1 MKKPIL
7 VVILALVSA
16 TSTFAPAQDLGERTS
31 STPYDKY
38 FGRIRAIL
46 AELGSNEPSLELVQE
61 LVKTGRAFRYVM
73 KDPYVPQTPT
83 ETEQTRAG
91 DCKAKSLWVAHKM
104 DDRKVH
110 FVVGRVKSVSG
121 MSHAWL
127 LWKGPA
133 GWMVLDATMYSRPLE
148 VTRLGPNEFTP
159 LYSYT
164 AGGKFIHAAAG
175 ARKKV
180 ESKYGD
186 HV

>member
-1 MKKPIL
+1 MKTPTFLLIL
-7 VVILALVSA
+7 TLFAAS
-16 TSTFAPAQDLGERTS
+16 SFAPAQDLGQPTS

-38 FGRIRAIL
+38 FGRIRSV
-46 AELGSNEPSLELVQE
+46 LGDLGNNHPPLVLVEE
-61 LVKTGRAFRYVM
+61 LVKTGRGFRYVM
-73 KDPYVPQTPT
+73 KDPYIPQTPA
-83 ETEQTRAG
+83 ETEATRAG
-91 DCKAKSLWVAHKM
+91 DCKAKSLWVAAKM
-104 DDRKVH
+104 DDRKIY
-110 FVVGRVKSVSG
+110 FVVGRIKSVSG

-148 VTRLGPNEFTP
+148 VARLGPNEFTS

-164 AGGKFIHAAAG
+164 AGGKFIHSAAG
-175 ARKKV
+175 ARKKA

>member
-1 MKKPIL
+1 MKT
-7 VVILALVSA
+7 LALVIILTLLTA
-16 TSTFAPAQDLGERTS
+16 TGFAPAQDLGAPTS

-46 AELGSNEPSLELVQE
+46 SELGNNEPSLELVEE
-61 LVKTGRAFRYVM
+61 LVRTGRGFRYVM
-73 KDPYVPQTPT
+73 KDPLIPQAPS
-83 ETEQTRAG
+83 ETDATHAG
-91 DCKAKSLWVAHKM
+91 DCKAKSLWVAAKM

-110 FVVGRVKSVSG
+110 FVVGRIRSVSG

-127 LWKGPA
+127 LWKGPT
-133 GWMVLDATMYSRPLE
+133 GWLVLDATMYSKPLD
-148 VTRLGPNEFTP
+148 VARLGPNEFTP

-164 AGGKFIHAAAG
+164 AGGKFVHAAAS
-175 ARKKV
+175 ARKKA